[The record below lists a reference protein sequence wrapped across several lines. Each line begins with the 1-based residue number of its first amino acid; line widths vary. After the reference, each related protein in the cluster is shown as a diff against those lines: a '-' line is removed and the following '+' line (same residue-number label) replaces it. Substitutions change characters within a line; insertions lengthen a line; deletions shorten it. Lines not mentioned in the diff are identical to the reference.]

1 VATKDFVSG
10 GLLELVKIKKL
21 LMIPGR
27 SLDKHTFTMASGGAN
42 DQVLKNFGTA
52 ENDGWL

>member
-27 SLDKHTFTMASGGAN
+27 CLDKHTFTMASGGAN
-42 DQVLKNFGTA
+42 DQVLKNFSTA